1 MSRLPNCWK
10 QMARNLIRS
19 LPAQVDPLAVIEVI
33 AAEYFNWDGYHSDI
47 TIYKGLESEGNR
59 CVIDSIDIPAGSG
72 PEILGLIYETLLEG
86 EDRGSKQ
93 GHRRRSGIFYTPA
106 FISDFLIKSALDQ
119 SRSADANSLPM
130 IIDPAC
136 GSGAFLLSAYKEL
149 KRRYPK
155 AEPAEIVTRSIHGV
169 DSDERAVHVARISLC
184 IAAGMDRSGYK
195 KLCKNLHVAN
205 SLVDLL
211 NPGQKYDVV
220 VGNPPYRNVKRGIDS
235 QTKDFIIDNFVTAKG
250 QLDLSVPFI
259 ELALRHL
266 LKNCGAMGYIIPNP
280 IFLAENYEP
289 IRALLLENDVV
300 SFGPAGRV
308 FHDPNVEA
316 SLLVARRGAGT
327 GGNRIA
333 ILGIGDGKVRETGKI
348 RRSLIEKLPSRI
360 FSHLADEKF
369 IGKILDRL
377 ESGELEP
384 LGDHVSLTRGIECGK
399 RDARIV
405 IGSKKTVGT
414 IPLITGDTLSPYSA
428 EAARSISLPGGP
440 RERALLLKHESIW
453 LEPVKLFIRRV
464 ADRPIAAVYKGTCAA
479 LNTLY
484 VAHHGDFDPYSLCA
498 LINSSIFREIF
509 TQMFAFDDKIFPY
522 LRISQLKRVPI
533 PVEALTDKD
542 LSRWSRE
549 MHKFKGE
556 DNSLRSKIDR
566 KVKILYELGSI

>member
-1 MSRLPNCWK
+1 MKIISK
-10 QMARNLIRS
+10 KVIRS
-19 LPAQVDPLAVIEVI
+19 LPAQVDPVAVIEDI
-33 AAEYFNWDGYHSDI
+33 AAKYFNWDGFHSDI
-47 TIYKGLESEGNR
+47 TVCKGLESEGNR
-59 CVIDSIDIPAGSG
+59 CVIDSIDVPAGSG
-72 PEILGLIYETLLEG
+72 PEILGLIYETLLE
-86 EDRGSKQ
+86 EDDRGSKQ
-93 GHRRRSGIFYTPA
+93 GHRRRSGIFYTPP
-106 FISDFLIKSALDQ
+106 FITKFLVNSALNNTKRPDG
-119 SRSADANSLPM
+119 SYPPM

-136 GSGAFLLSAYKEL
+136 GSGAFLLSAYKALE
-149 KRRYPK
+149 KRYPK
-155 AEPAEIVTRSIHGV
+155 VNPAEIATRSIHGV
-169 DSDERAVHVARISLC
+169 DSDEHAVHVARISLC
-184 IAAGMDRSGYK
+184 VAAGLDKSGFK
-195 KLCKNLHVAN
+195 KLCKNIRAGN

-235 QTKDFIIDNFVTAKG
+235 RTKVFIMENYVTAKG

-266 LKNCGAMGYIIPNP
+266 LKDRGAMGYIIPNP

-289 IRALLLENDVV
+289 IRELLLENDVV

-316 SLLVARRGAGT
+316 SLLIARRGART
-327 GGNRIA
+327 GKKIA
-333 ILGIGDGKVRETGKI
+333 ILGIGDGKIRETGKI
-348 RRSLIEKLPSRI
+348 RQSLIEKLPSRI

-369 IGKILDRL
+369 LGKIFGRL
-377 ESGELEP
+377 ESGGLAP
-384 LGDHVSLTRGIECGK
+384 LGSHVSLTRGIECGK
-399 RDARIV
+399 RDARITRA
-405 IGSKKTVGT
+405 SKKTVGT
-414 IPLITGDTLSPYSA
+414 IPLITGDTVRPYSA
-428 EAARSISLPGGP
+428 EAVHSISLPGDP

-453 LEPVKLFIRRV
+453 SEPVKLFIRRV

-498 LINSSIFREIF
+498 LINSSVFRMIF

-542 LSRWSRE
+542 LSRWSME
-549 MHKFKGE
+549 MHNIKGE
-556 DNSLRSKIDR
+556 NNSLQGKIDR
-566 KVKILYELGSI
+566 KANKMYELGSV